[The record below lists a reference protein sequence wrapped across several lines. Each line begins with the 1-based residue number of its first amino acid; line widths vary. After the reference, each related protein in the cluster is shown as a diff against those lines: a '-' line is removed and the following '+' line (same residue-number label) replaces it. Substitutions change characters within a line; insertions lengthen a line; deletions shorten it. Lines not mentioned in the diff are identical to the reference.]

1 MQLSFLLF
9 CVTYYYVKRRID
21 AYVVH
26 QYHQIEVYI
35 YIYIYIYAYVR
46 CFDDNSLSAY
56 EIHEDRINVNTE
68 EKRESAFI
76 YMGKGINGQN
86 KREKKK
92 VLKRNTIITT

>member
-1 MQLSFLLF
+1 MTLLLF

-26 QYHQIEVYI
+26 QYHQIEV
-35 YIYIYIYAYVR
+35 YIYAYVR

-68 EKRESAFI
+68 EKKESAFI